1 MAFEAR
7 LENFSGPLQLLLEL
21 IENKELEITS
31 VSLAKVTDDYLKEL
45 EARDVPSEEL
55 ADFLT
60 IAARLILIKSHALL
74 PTFALEEE
82 GDADS
87 LAAQLKLY
95 KEFVAATE
103 HIERL
108 FGTQRVAFAPARPLV
123 MKTEI
128 TFLPPENATLS
139 GLQIAFAGLMKRLEP
154 FFALRQVSMERVVSV
169 EQRIK
174 DIHHALKA
182 RAAMTFRDLTAGASS
197 KIEVVVSFLALLE
210 LMKQRLIRTVQSSAF
225 GEIELKRVD

>member
-1 MAFEAR
+1 MNFEAR

-31 VSLAKVTDDYLKEL
+31 VSLSKVTDDYLKEL
-45 EARDVPSEEL
+45 ESRDVPSEEL

-74 PTFALEEE
+74 STIALQE

-103 HIERL
+103 HVARL
-108 FGTQRVAFAPARPLV
+108 FGAQQISFAPARALV
-123 MKTEI
+123 FETKRE
-128 TFLPPENATLS
+128 FLPAANANLS
-139 GLQIAFAGLMKRLEP
+139 SLHLAFTSLMKRLEP
-154 FFALRQVSMERVVSV
+154 FFALRHVSMQRVVSV

-182 RAAMTFRDLTAGASS
+182 RAAMTFRDLTASASS

-225 GEIELKRVD
+225 GEIELKRID

>member
-1 MAFEAR
+1 MNFEAR

-31 VSLAKVTDDYLKEL
+31 VSLSKVTDDYLKEL
-45 EARDVPSEEL
+45 ESRDVPSEEL

-74 PTFALEEE
+74 STIALEE

-103 HIERL
+103 HVARL
-108 FGTQRVAFAPARPLV
+108 FAGQQVAFAPARAIV
-123 MKTEI
+123 FETKKE
-128 TFLPPENATLS
+128 FLPAANANLSTLHLAFT
-139 GLQIAFAGLMKRLEP
+139 GL
-154 FFALRQVSMERVVSV
+154 
-169 EQRIK
+169 IK
-174 DIHHALKA
+174 
-182 RAAMTFRDLTAGASS
+182 
-197 KIEVVVSFLALLE
+197 
-210 LMKQRLIRTVQSSAF
+210 
-225 GEIELKRVD
+225 

>member
-1 MAFEAR
+1 MNFEAR

-31 VSLAKVTDDYLKEL
+31 VSLSKVTDDYLKEL
-45 EARDVPSEEL
+45 ESRDVPSEEL
-55 ADFLT
+55 AYFLT

-74 PTFALEEE
+74 PTIALQE

-103 HIERL
+103 HVARL
-108 FGTQRVAFAPARPLV
+108 FGAQQISFAPARALTQRLSDSTTQRLSSQP
-123 MKTEI
+123 T
-128 TFLPPENATLS
+128 NANLS
-139 GLQIAFAGLMKRLEP
+139 SLHLAFTGLMKRLEP
-154 FFALRQVSMERVVSV
+154 FFALRHVSMQRVVSV

-182 RAAMTFRDLTAGASS
+182 RAAMTFRDLTAS
-197 KIEVVVSFLALLE
+197 
-210 LMKQRLIRTVQSSAF
+210 
-225 GEIELKRVD
+225 